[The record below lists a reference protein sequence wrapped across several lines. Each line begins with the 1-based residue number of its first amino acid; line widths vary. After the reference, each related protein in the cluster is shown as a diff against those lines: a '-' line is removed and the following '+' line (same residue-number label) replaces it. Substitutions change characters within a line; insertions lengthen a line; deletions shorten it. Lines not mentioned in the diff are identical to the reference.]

1 MKEKYPELFCKI
13 CCCVSRVSQ
22 AHLSL
27 TVRLHQFNERRL
39 PLDLELYDR
48 SILTRNLQVY
58 VLVAFCLDG
67 FLSGKIRGG
76 KWLTRNQRPMF

>member
-1 MKEKYPELFCKI
+1 M
-13 CCCVSRVSQ
+13 SRVWQ

-27 TVRLHQFNERRL
+27 TVGLHQFNERCL

-48 SILTRNLQVY
+48 SILTCNLQVY

-76 KWLTRNQRPMF
+76 KWLTTNQRLMF

>member
-1 MKEKYPELFCKI
+1 MVSVMKEKHPELFCKMF
-13 CCCVSRVSQ
+13 CCVSRLSQ

-27 TVRLHQFNERRL
+27 TVGLHQFNERCL
-39 PLDLELYDR
+39 PLDLELYHR

-67 FLSGKIRGG
+67 FLSGKIREGENG
-76 KWLTRNQRPMF
+76 